1 MNKQSVWKRALSLML
16 AVSMSVGNIPTAA
29 FAENV
34 NAEYE
39 EETEL
44 TTEAAAEAPE
54 ESEAPSE
61 RATEAIPA
69 PETVSATEAE
79 PATEAVPEQQEGG
92 DESEA
97 PAPEETPTEFET
109 DVQQETETVA
119 EPETQETTEPA
130 TEQVTDV
137 PEETQTEEVTETETE
152 KEYPEL
158 TKYVQMDD
166 GSVVGILAPEG
177 AFPEGTVPVVKAV
190 DLTEENPDQAYV
202 SELLSI
208 LTQEAQEEL
217 TPEKVAAYD
226 IYFYEEEDADQ
237 EHIQPKKPVEITFDN
252 INVEGDEIQ
261 VYHVPEKKYVAE
273 KVSAKSANP
282 EEGYASI
289 KVKEAK
295 DFSVYAV
302 VGTTKEEEDNTEQ
315 KIITIHYGATEGGSV
330 SVEEEKV
337 LVTFSEE
344 GEVIKVESAEGV
356 EIDND
361 GNIIRTG
368 EGEDPE
374 EAQNGSEDAEGH
386 EETDFVLQGSTAI
399 AEEAD
404 AADET
409 ESVDDTVISEEE
421 SEEDAEEGEYT
432 FQYWVNSQGEVVS
445 DEETFV
451 PEEADLI
458 EDEEFTAVFT
468 YGTWGVPWGDAE
480 PDATAVSKGYIYRIS
495 DAAVTSGNYVN
506 GQYLQKWNTST
517 KAWEDQSDW
526 IYCLDEGSLWPAGT
540 GSYHL
545 YKKERVPSSGNVN
558 GFTQTQY
565 LKICAA
571 FAWVEANHKNDT
583 AYKRALQNVVWG
595 IRTGRTPF
603 GDGTSASGN
612 NSLATEIYNAVNGR
626 QLSAGN
632 TTLYYYRL
640 YSGRAQNL
648 ISYQTF
654 AKDVTATLNGKKI
667 ITGRQFKSGD
677 AFTFTVTSTNGG
689 KLPNPATATVKPT
702 SGKAARA

>member
-137 PEETQTEEVTETETE
+137 PEETETE

-458 EDEEFTAVFT
+458 EDEECIIIRTHF
-468 YGTWGVPWGDAE
+468 G
-480 PDATAVSKGYIYRIS
+480 
-495 DAAVTSGNYVN
+495 
-506 GQYLQKWNTST
+506 
-517 KAWEDQSDW
+517 
-526 IYCLDEGSLWPAGT
+526 
-540 GSYHL
+540 
-545 YKKERVPSSGNVN
+545 
-558 GFTQTQY
+558 Y
-565 LKICAA
+565 LKRMKPNA
-571 FAWVEANHKNDT
+571 FRVQKKGGKGSRVATVNED
-583 AYKRALQNVVWG
+583 YIPVLPCS
-595 IRTGRTPF
+595 IRT
-603 GDGTSASGN
+603 
-612 NSLATEIYNAVNGR
+612 
-626 QLSAGN
+626 
-632 TTLYYYRL
+632 
-640 YSGRAQNL
+640 
-648 ISYQTF
+648 
-654 AKDVTATLNGKKI
+654 
-667 ITGRQFKSGD
+667 
-677 AFTFTVTSTNGG
+677 
-689 KLPNPATATVKPT
+689 
-702 SGKAARA
+702 

>member
-190 DLTEENPDQAYV
+190 DLTETNPDQAYV
-202 SELLSI
+202 NELFSI
-208 LTQEAQEEL
+208 LTEGAQEEL
-217 TPEKVAAYD
+217 TAQKVPE
-226 IYFYEEEDADQ
+226 
-237 EHIQPKKPVEITFDN
+237 KPVELTFDN
-252 INVEGDEIQ
+252 ITVEGDEIQ
-261 VYHVPEKKYVAE
+261 VYHIPEKKYAAE
-273 KVSAKSANP
+273 KVSEKSTNP
-282 EEGYASI
+282 KEGYASI

-386 EETDFVLQGSTAI
+386 KKTGKT
-399 AEEAD
+399 
-404 AADET
+404 
-409 ESVDDTVISEEE
+409 
-421 SEEDAEEGEYT
+421 G
-432 FQYWVNSQGEVVS
+432 G
-445 DEETFV
+445 
-451 PEEADLI
+451 
-458 EDEEFTAVFT
+458 T
-468 YGTWGVPWGDAE
+468 Y
-480 PDATAVSKGYIYRIS
+480 
-495 DAAVTSGNYVN
+495 
-506 GQYLQKWNTST
+506 L
-517 KAWEDQSDW
+517 
-526 IYCLDEGSLWPAGT
+526 
-540 GSYHL
+540 
-545 YKKERVPSSGNVN
+545 
-558 GFTQTQY
+558 
-565 LKICAA
+565 
-571 FAWVEANHKNDT
+571 
-583 AYKRALQNVVWG
+583 
-595 IRTGRTPF
+595 
-603 GDGTSASGN
+603 
-612 NSLATEIYNAVNGR
+612 
-626 QLSAGN
+626 
-632 TTLYYYRL
+632 
-640 YSGRAQNL
+640 
-648 ISYQTF
+648 
-654 AKDVTATLNGKKI
+654 
-667 ITGRQFKSGD
+667 
-677 AFTFTVTSTNGG
+677 
-689 KLPNPATATVKPT
+689 
-702 SGKAARA
+702 

>member
-190 DLTEENPDQAYV
+190 DLTETNPDQAYV
-202 SELLSI
+202 NELFSI
-208 LTQEAQEEL
+208 LTEGAQEEL
-217 TPEKVAAYD
+217 TAQKVAAYE
-226 IYFYEEEDADQ
+226 IYFYEEEDEDRL
-237 EHIQPKKPVEITFDN
+237 HIQPEKPVELTFDN
-252 INVEGDEIQ
+252 INVEGDELQ
-261 VYHVPEKKYVAE
+261 VYHIPEKKNIAE
-273 KVSAKSANP
+273 KVNEKSENP
-282 EEGYASI
+282 KEGYASV
-289 KVKEAK
+289 KVREAK

-302 VGTTKEEEDNTEQ
+302 VGTTKEEEEKAEQ

-330 SVEEEKV
+330 SVEEERV

-356 EIDND
+356 TIDD
-361 GNIIRTG
+361 
-368 EGEDPE
+368 
-374 EAQNGSEDAEGH
+374 NG
-386 EETDFVLQGSTAI
+386 
-399 AEEAD
+399 
-404 AADET
+404 
-409 ESVDDTVISEEE
+409 
-421 SEEDAEEGEYT
+421 
-432 FQYWVNSQGEVVS
+432 
-445 DEETFV
+445 
-451 PEEADLI
+451 
-458 EDEEFTAVFT
+458 
-468 YGTWGVPWGDAE
+468 
-480 PDATAVSKGYIYRIS
+480 
-495 DAAVTSGNYVN
+495 
-506 GQYLQKWNTST
+506 
-517 KAWEDQSDW
+517 
-526 IYCLDEGSLWPAGT
+526 
-540 GSYHL
+540 
-545 YKKERVPSSGNVN
+545 
-558 GFTQTQY
+558 
-565 LKICAA
+565 
-571 FAWVEANHKNDT
+571 
-583 AYKRALQNVVWG
+583 
-595 IRTGRTPF
+595 
-603 GDGTSASGN
+603 
-612 NSLATEIYNAVNGR
+612 NGR
-626 QLSAGN
+626 
-632 TTLYYYRL
+632 
-640 YSGRAQNL
+640 
-648 ISYQTF
+648 
-654 AKDVTATLNGKKI
+654 
-667 ITGRQFKSGD
+667 
-677 AFTFTVTSTNGG
+677 
-689 KLPNPATATVKPT
+689 
-702 SGKAARA
+702 